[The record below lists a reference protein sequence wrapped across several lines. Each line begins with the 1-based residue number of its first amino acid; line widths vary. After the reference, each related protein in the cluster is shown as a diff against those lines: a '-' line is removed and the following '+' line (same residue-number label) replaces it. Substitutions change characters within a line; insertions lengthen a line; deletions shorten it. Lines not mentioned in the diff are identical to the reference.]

1 MVSRVER
8 LIVAADDEGEKE
20 SRVHRVDLSRQWNNT
35 DCSLACSK
43 LPISQ
48 IVSMGSEFGVVLPV
62 CSSVSPC
69 INLSSPSMC

>member
-35 DCSLACSK
+35 DCS
-43 LPISQ
+43 
-48 IVSMGSEFGVVLPV
+48 
-62 CSSVSPC
+62 
-69 INLSSPSMC
+69 